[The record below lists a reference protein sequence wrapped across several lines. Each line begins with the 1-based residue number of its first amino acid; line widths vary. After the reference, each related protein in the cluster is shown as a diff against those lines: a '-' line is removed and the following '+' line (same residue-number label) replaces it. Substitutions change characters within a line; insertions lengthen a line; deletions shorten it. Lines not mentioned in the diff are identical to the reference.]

1 MKFLLRLVLVIY
13 CMPIFAQN
21 TPPAFSTAEEAK
33 QAIPKILDQIPQL
46 LKDDPTGIKAQ
57 QFLRKDRLPQW
68 IQNYFYAGGLGPLH
82 EFSAERQVRVNEIEQ
97 ILLPYEK
104 MLIDLSLLT
113 KDDNSESGIALQF
126 LNYTS
131 ATPILKSTLLN
142 LSRESTSNIGLIEKS
157 YDTIYSHKMDDAQFI
172 KNTIDFIVEHRD
184 TRSINSAVAS
194 ALYSSSRRAALPEMK
209 DIYLNDLAVPLRS
222 ENYINGSRSLLISR
236 TVAAAQGLAYFGL
249 LGGDTAVNLLRA
261 RLLELDLNSGD
272 EQNAKLIFED
282 TIERVLGN
290 RPPELAISRKG
301 QLLGISNEAYSLWK
315 KKSNYSS
322 SSTRHLQHTATATPD
337 QILSPKLAP
346 LSNPKRQ
353 SDLVKADQPPVLW
366 PWIIGAILLLAV
378 VGGILFKFLRK

>member
-1 MKFLLRLVLVIY
+1 MKILLRLVLVIY
-13 CMPIFAQN
+13 CMPMFAQN
-21 TPPAFSTAEEAK
+21 TPPAFSSAEEAK
-33 QAIPKILDQIPQL
+33 QAISKTLDQIPHL

-68 IQNYFYAGGLGPLH
+68 IQNYFYAGNLGPLH

-113 KDDNSESGIALQF
+113 KDDNSESGVALQF
-126 LNYTS
+126 LNYTP
-131 ATPILKSTLLN
+131 ATPILKSTLLK
-142 LSRESTSNIGLIEKS
+142 LAQESTTNIGLLEKS
-157 YDTIYSHKMDDAQFI
+157 YDMIYSHQMDDAQFI
-172 KNTIDFIVEHRD
+172 KNTIDFIAEHRD

-222 ENYINGSRSLLISR
+222 ENYINGSRSLLTSR

-249 LGGDTAVNLLRA
+249 LGGDNAVSLMRA
-261 RLLELDLNSGD
+261 RLPELDLNSGD
-272 EQNAKLIFED
+272 EQNAKLILED

-301 QLLGISNEAYSLWK
+301 QLLGISNQAYTLWK
-315 KKSNYSS
+315 FKSN
-322 SSTRHLQHTATATPD
+322 H
-337 QILSPKLAP
+337 
-346 LSNPKRQ
+346 
-353 SDLVKADQPPVLW
+353 
-366 PWIIGAILLLAV
+366 
-378 VGGILFKFLRK
+378 